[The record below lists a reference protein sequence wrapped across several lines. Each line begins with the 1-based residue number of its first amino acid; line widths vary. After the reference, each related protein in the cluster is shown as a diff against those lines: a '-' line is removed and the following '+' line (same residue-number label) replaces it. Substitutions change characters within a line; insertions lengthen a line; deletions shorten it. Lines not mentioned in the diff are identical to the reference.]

1 LGAAESNVIETAL
14 KIGKIMKKTTYGT
27 GATTFSDGSSR
38 MTTTL
43 GKKKSRVRKK
53 RKKKY

>member
-1 LGAAESNVIETAL
+1 
-14 KIGKIMKKTTYGT
+14 MKETTYGT
-27 GATTFSDGSSR
+27 GAIKFSDGSSR

-53 RKKKY
+53 RKKRKRFGYA